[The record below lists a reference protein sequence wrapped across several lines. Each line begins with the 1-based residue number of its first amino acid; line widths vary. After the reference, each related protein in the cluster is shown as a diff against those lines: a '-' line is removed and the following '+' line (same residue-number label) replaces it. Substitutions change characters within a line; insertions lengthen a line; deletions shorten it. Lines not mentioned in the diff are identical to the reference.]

1 MTRVTLE
8 KEQQQH
14 HWRAGSNRC
23 KQIWKS
29 NETIHLEK
37 QGENPFERARR
48 KFISQSQI
56 LDLLLIEGGRNINHH
71 QRGGSVVGSII

>member
-1 MTRVTLE
+1 MTLE

-23 KQIWKS
+23 KRIWKS
-29 NETIHLEK
+29 NEKIHLEK

-56 LDLLLIEGGRNINHH
+56 LDLFLIEGGRNINHH
-71 QRGGSVVGSII
+71 QRDGSVVASII